1 MMIKFYNM
9 KKLFI
14 FLAIL
19 ISQYSEAQNIV
30 WRKMRIAPTLVEN
43 YESDK
48 QNKKIK
54 LGECFIVNSANREL
68 ARGKYKNGLKDSIWN
83 YFSQN
88 GDLIQVYD
96 FTSKKLIYNIPDVS
110 SIVKQ
115 ASVID
120 TTGYIKPKVVAP
132 VKIGGLDYG
141 FYLLYNQ
148 RNLPEGAKDQ
158 KEDILME
165 YIFDVSATGKLE
177 DFNIKYSSIFY
188 NAEFK
193 QSIRDLHVDAYE
205 FIPASINGKPVKSK
219 LVYQIMLYIKQAKDR
234 GTYNIP
240 TQKY

>member
-1 MMIKFYNM
+1 MIKFDYM
-9 KKLFI
+9 KKLIFI
-14 FLAIL
+14 LAIL
-19 ISQYSEAQNIV
+19 VTQFVNAQNIV

-48 QNKKIK
+48 ANKKIK

-96 FTSKKLIYNIPDVS
+96 FTNKKLIYNIPDVS

-120 TTGYIKPKVVAP
+120 TNGYTKPKVEAP

-141 FYLLYNQ
+141 FYL
-148 RNLPEGAKDQ
+148 
-158 KEDILME
+158 
-165 YIFDVSATGKLE
+165 
-177 DFNIKYSSIFY
+177 
-188 NAEFK
+188 
-193 QSIRDLHVDAYE
+193 
-205 FIPASINGKPVKSK
+205 
-219 LVYQIMLYIKQAKDR
+219 
-234 GTYNIP
+234 
-240 TQKY
+240 

>member
-1 MMIKFYNM
+1 MIKFYTM
-9 KKLFI
+9 KKLIFI
-14 FLAIL
+14 LAIL
-19 ISQYSEAQNIV
+19 VSQFVNAQKTV

-48 QNKKIK
+48 ANKKLK

-68 ARGKYKNGLKDSIWN
+68 ARGMYKNGLKDSIWN

-88 GDLIQVYD
+88 SDLIQVYD
-96 FTSKKLIYNIPDVS
+96 FTNKKLIYNIPDVS

-115 ASVID
+115 RSVID
-120 TTGYIKPKVVAP
+120 TTGYVKAKVVAP

-148 RNLPEGAKDQ
+148 RNLPQGAKDQ

-177 DFNIKYSSIFY
+177 DFNIKYTSTFY
-188 NAEFK
+188 NADFK
-193 QSIRDLHVDAYE
+193 QSIKDLHGDAYE
-205 FIPASINGKPVKSK
+205 FIPASINGNPVKSK
-219 LVYQIMLYIKQAKDR
+219 LVYQIMLYISQARDR
-234 GTYNIP
+234 GTYNVP
-240 TQKY
+240 TQKF

>member
-1 MMIKFYNM
+1 M
-9 KKLFI
+9 KKLI
-14 FLAIL
+14 FVLAIL
-19 ISQYSEAQNIV
+19 VSQYTDAQNIV

-48 QNKKIK
+48 SNKKLK

-68 ARGKYKNGLKDSIWN
+68 ARGKYTNGLKDSIWN

-88 GDLIQVYD
+88 NDLIQVYD
-96 FTSKKLIYNIPDVS
+96 FTNKKLIYNISDVS

-115 ASVID
+115 GTVMD
-120 TTGYIKPKVVAP
+120 TTGFVKPKVIAP
-132 VKIGGLDYG
+132 IKIGGLDYG

-165 YIFDVSATGKLE
+165 YIFDISATGKLE
-177 DFNIKYSSIFY
+177 DFNIKYTSTFY

-193 QSIRDLHVDAYE
+193 QSIRNLHGDAYE
-205 FIPASINGKPVKSK
+205 FIPASINGNLVKSK
-219 LVYQIMLYIKQAKDR
+219 LVYQIMLYISQAKDR

-240 TQKY
+240 TQKF

>member
-1 MMIKFYNM
+1 MIKFYTM
-9 KKLFI
+9 KKLIFI
-14 FLAIL
+14 LAIL
-19 ISQYSEAQNIV
+19 VSQFVNAQNTV

-48 QNKKIK
+48 ANKKLK

-68 ARGKYKNGLKDSIWN
+68 ARGMYKNGLKDSIWN

-88 GDLIQVYD
+88 SDLIQVYD
-96 FTSKKLIYNIPDVS
+96 FTNKKLIYNIPDVS

-115 ASVID
+115 RSVID
-120 TTGYIKPKVVAP
+120 TTGYVNAKVVAP

-148 RNLPEGAKDQ
+148 RNLPQGAKDQ

-177 DFNIKYSSIFY
+177 DFNIKYTSTFY
-188 NAEFK
+188 NADFK
-193 QSIRDLHVDAYE
+193 QSIKDLHGDAYE
-205 FIPASINGKPVKSK
+205 FIPASINGNPVKSK
-219 LVYQIMLYIKQAKDR
+219 LVYQIMLYISQARDR
-234 GTYNIP
+234 GTYNVP
-240 TQKY
+240 TQKF

>member
-1 MMIKFYNM
+1 M
-9 KKLFI
+9 KKLF
-14 FLAIL
+14 FIL
-19 ISQYSEAQNIV
+19 TILLCQFADAQNTV
-30 WRKMRIAPTLVEN
+30 WRKVRIAPTLVEN

-48 QNKKIK
+48 ENKKLKI
-54 LGECFIVNSANREL
+54 GECFIVNSSNREL
-68 ARGKYKNGLKDSIWN
+68 ARGKYKNGMKDSIWN

-88 GDLIQVYD
+88 NDLIQVYD
-96 FTSKKLIYNIPDVS
+96 FTNKKLIYNILDEA
-110 SIVKQ
+110 SIVRQ
-115 ASVID
+115 RSVID

-148 RNLPEGAKDQ
+148 RNLPQAAKDQ

-165 YIFDVSATGKLE
+165 YIFDISATGKLE
-177 DFNIKYSSIFY
+177 DFNIKYTSTFF

-193 QSIRDLHVDAYE
+193 QSIKDLHGDAYE
-205 FIPASINGKPVKSK
+205 FIPASINGNPVKSK
-219 LVYQIMLYIKQAKDR
+219 LVYQIMLYISQARDR

>member
-1 MMIKFYNM
+1 MIKSYHM
-9 KKLFI
+9 KKVLF

-19 ISQYSEAQNIV
+19 MSQYTDAQSIV

-48 QNKKIK
+48 ANKKVK

-88 GDLIQVYD
+88 NDLIQVYD
-96 FTSKKLIYNIPDVS
+96 FTNKKLIYNIPDVS

-115 ASVID
+115 VSVMD
-120 TTGYIKPKVVAP
+120 TNGYIKPKVIAP

-148 RNLPEGAKDQ
+148 RKLPEGAKDQ
-158 KEDILME
+158 REDILME
-165 YIFDVSATGKLE
+165 YVFDISATGNLE
-177 DFNIKYSSIFY
+177 DFNIKYTSTFY

-193 QSIRDLHVDAYE
+193 QSIRDLHGDAYE
-205 FIPASINGKPVKSK
+205 FIPASINGNPVKSK
-219 LVYQIMLYIKQAKDR
+219 LVYQIMLYISQAKDR

>member
-1 MMIKFYNM
+1 MIKFYTM
-9 KKLFI
+9 KKLIFI
-14 FLAIL
+14 LAIL
-19 ISQYSEAQNIV
+19 VSQFVNAQNTV

-48 QNKKIK
+48 ANKKLK

-68 ARGKYKNGLKDSIWN
+68 ARGMYKNGLKDSIWN

-88 GDLIQVYD
+88 SDLIQVYD
-96 FTSKKLIYNIPDVS
+96 FTNKKLIYNIPDVS

-115 ASVID
+115 RSVID
-120 TTGYIKPKVVAP
+120 TTGYVKAKVVAP

-148 RNLPEGAKDQ
+148 RNLPQGAKDQ

-177 DFNIKYSSIFY
+177 DFNIKYTSTFY
-188 NAEFK
+188 NADFK
-193 QSIRDLHVDAYE
+193 QSIKDLHGDAYE
-205 FIPASINGKPVKSK
+205 FIPASINGNPVKSK
-219 LVYQIMLYIKQAKDR
+219 LVYQIMLYISQARDR
-234 GTYNIP
+234 GTYNVP
-240 TQKY
+240 TQKF

>member
-1 MMIKFYNM
+1 MIKFYTM
-9 KKLFI
+9 KKLIFI
-14 FLAIL
+14 LAIL
-19 ISQYSEAQNIV
+19 VSQFVNAQNTV

-48 QNKKIK
+48 ANKKLK

-68 ARGKYKNGLKDSIWN
+68 ARGMYKNGLKDSIWN

-88 GDLIQVYD
+88 SDLIQVYD
-96 FTSKKLIYNIPDVS
+96 FTNKKLIYNIPDVS

-115 ASVID
+115 RSVVD
-120 TTGYIKPKVVAP
+120 TNGYVNAKVVAP

-148 RNLPEGAKDQ
+148 RNLPQGAKDQ

-177 DFNIKYSSIFY
+177 DFNIKYTSTFY

-193 QSIRDLHVDAYE
+193 QSIKDLHGDAYE
-205 FIPASINGKPVKSK
+205 FIPASIDGNPVKSK
-219 LVYQIMLYIKQAKDR
+219 LVYQIMLYISQARDR
-234 GTYNIP
+234 GTYNVP
-240 TQKY
+240 TQKF

>member
-1 MMIKFYNM
+1 MIKFYTM
-9 KKLFI
+9 KKLIFI
-14 FLAIL
+14 LAIL
-19 ISQYSEAQNIV
+19 VSQFANAQNTV

-48 QNKKIK
+48 ANKKLK

-68 ARGKYKNGLKDSIWN
+68 ARGMYKNGLKDSIWN

-88 GDLIQVYD
+88 SDLIQVYD
-96 FTSKKLIYNIPDVS
+96 FTNKKLIYNIPDVS

-115 ASVID
+115 RSVID
-120 TTGYIKPKVVAP
+120 TTGYVNAKVVAP

-148 RNLPEGAKDQ
+148 RNLPQGAKDQ

-177 DFNIKYSSIFY
+177 DFNIKYTSTFY
-188 NAEFK
+188 NADFK
-193 QSIRDLHVDAYE
+193 QSIKDLHGDAYE
-205 FIPASINGKPVKSK
+205 FIPASINGNPVKSK
-219 LVYQIMLYIKQAKDR
+219 LVYQIMLYISQARDR
-234 GTYNIP
+234 GTYNVP
-240 TQKY
+240 TQKF

>member
-1 MMIKFYNM
+1 ME
-9 KKLFI
+9 KLNWKVTGMSCTNCALSI
-14 FLAIL
+14 DQFLK
-19 ISQYSEAQNIV
+19 EKGMEEV
-30 WRKMRIAPTLVEN
+30 K
-43 YESDK
+43 
-48 QNKKIK
+48 
-54 LGECFIVNSANREL
+54 VN
-68 ARGKYKNGLKDSIWN
+68 
-83 YFSQN
+83 F
-88 GDLIQVYD
+88 
-96 FTSKKLIYNIPDVS
+96 
-110 SIVKQ
+110 
-115 ASVID
+115 
-120 TTGYIKPKVVAP
+120 
-132 VKIGGLDYG
+132 IGGEVS
-141 FYLLYNQ
+141 F
-148 RNLPEGAKDQ
+148 NLPEGAKDQ

>member
-1 MMIKFYNM
+1 MIKFYTM
-9 KKLFI
+9 KKLIFI
-14 FLAIL
+14 LAIL
-19 ISQYSEAQNIV
+19 VSQFVNAQNTV

-48 QNKKIK
+48 ANKKLK

-68 ARGKYKNGLKDSIWN
+68 ARGMYKNGLKDSIWN

-88 GDLIQVYD
+88 SDLIQVYD
-96 FTSKKLIYNIPDVS
+96 FTNKKLIYNIPDVS

-115 ASVID
+115 RSVID
-120 TTGYIKPKVVAP
+120 STGYVNAKVVAP

-148 RNLPEGAKDQ
+148 RNLPQGAKDQ

-177 DFNIKYSSIFY
+177 DFNIKYTSTFY
-188 NAEFK
+188 NADFK
-193 QSIRDLHVDAYE
+193 QSIKDLHGDAYE
-205 FIPASINGKPVKSK
+205 FIPASINGNPVKSK
-219 LVYQIMLYIKQAKDR
+219 LVYQIMLYISQARDR
-234 GTYNIP
+234 GTYNVP
-240 TQKY
+240 TQKF